1 MISLSSRVSVDAC
14 ERMRGRKRGGR
25 SVVIQERC
33 IVALREEERE
43 RAKAMPHSA
52 TLATRLGA
60 ELKARILPQRGDA
73 ALAPHKSSCF
83 CSEQGGENRWSP
95 LSPPLPS
102 SRAYQP
108 DLAYFIYPARYSA
121 KLPLRGH
128 LLLPDTIFVLSP
140 VLALE
145 QRKTS
150 HAGFRDFLR
159 ASTRQESV
167 LRRKSP
173 FSWER
178 YTCNGNTFYRERR
191 RLDVTK

>member
-121 KLPLRGH
+121 KLTPSASIRFSSSLRFSLSNKERPPTQVSAISSGRPLGRSPSSVAKVHFRGNGIRVTAT
-128 LLLPDTIFVLSP
+128 LFI
-140 VLALE
+140 
-145 QRKTS
+145 
-150 HAGFRDFLR
+150 
-159 ASTRQESV
+159 ASDEDST
-167 LRRKSP
+167 
-173 FSWER
+173 
-178 YTCNGNTFYRERR
+178 
-191 RLDVTK
+191 

>member
-1 MISLSSRVSVDAC
+1 MRGRASLLTISLSSRVSVDAC

-25 SVVIQERC
+25 RRRGRSVVIEERC
-33 IVALREEERE
+33 IAALREEERE

-83 CSEQGGENRWSP
+83 CSEQGGENRRSP

-108 DLAYFIYPARYSA
+108 DFAYFIYPACYSA
-121 KLPLRGH
+121 KLPPSRTPSASRYHFHPLSVSRSNKERPPTQVSAISSGH
-128 LLLPDTIFVLSP
+128 PLGRTSQKSIFVGT
-140 VLALE
+140 VY
-145 QRKTS
+145 
-150 HAGFRDFLR
+150 
-159 ASTRQESV
+159 V
-167 LRRKSP
+167 
-173 FSWER
+173 
-178 YTCNGNTFYRERR
+178 
-191 RLDVTK
+191 

>member
-121 KLPLRGH
+121 KLPPSRTPSASRYDFRPLSGSRSRTKKD
-128 LLLPDTIFVLSP
+128 LPRRFPRFPPGVHSAGVRPPSQKSIFVGT
-140 VLALE
+140 VY
-145 QRKTS
+145 
-150 HAGFRDFLR
+150 
-159 ASTRQESV
+159 V
-167 LRRKSP
+167 
-173 FSWER
+173 
-178 YTCNGNTFYRERR
+178 
-191 RLDVTK
+191 